1 MLNDIIDKKIF
12 ALFQHVK
19 YEFNEEDDC
28 DVLLYLEMRDFA
40 EMNDGL
46 LFQFDRND
54 YIVIHSTD
62 GEFFIAE
69 VDYSILD

>member
-1 MLNDIIDKKIF
+1 
-12 ALFQHVK
+12 
-19 YEFNEEDDC
+19 
-28 DVLLYLEMRDFA
+28 MRDFA

-46 LFQFDRND
+46 LFQFDHND

-69 VDYSILD
+69 VDYSIFD